1 MNIETKPRGNNMN
14 KKTESTNTLV
24 EAGKRS
30 SVKAPACFTSNPVTN
45 PPLEL
50 LLQKARDEEPARKG
64 INTYEPV
71 IRVLVK
77 DKKFTA
83 QQVRKWL
90 SEHGAGN
97 YGHATVAT
105 AITNFGKKWKAEAR
119 EAGAYVK

>member
-1 MNIETKPRGNNMN
+1 MN
-14 KKTESTNTLV
+14 KKTESTNTL
-24 EAGKRS
+24 
-30 SVKAPACFTSNPVTN
+30 VKAPACFTSNPVTH
-45 PPLEL
+45 PPMEI

-97 YGHATVAT
+97 YGHATVASE
-105 AITNFGKKWKAEAR
+105 ITRLGRVWKAE
-119 EAGAYVK
+119 EGGAG

>member
-1 MNIETKPRGNNMN
+1 MKNEKVAKGVEN
-14 KKTESTNTLV
+14 TNALV
-24 EAGKRS
+24 KSGKLQI
-30 SVKAPACFTSNPVTN
+30 NPVTH
-45 PPLEL
+45 PPMEL

-64 INTYEPV
+64 IDTYEPV

-105 AITNFGKKWKAEAR
+105 AITNFGKEWKAEAR

>member
-1 MNIETKPRGNNMN
+1 MN
-14 KKTESTNTLV
+14 KKTESTN
-24 EAGKRS
+24 A
-30 SVKAPACFTSNPVTN
+30 SVKAQRSPVNPVTH
-45 PPLEL
+45 PPLEI
-50 LLQKARDEEPARKG
+50 LLQKARDEEPVRKG
-64 INTYEPV
+64 IDTYEPV